1 VKKLLFFFLL
11 CPLFGISQNKTTVDS
26 LKTVVA
32 NPAVAATHKIDAL
45 NGLALVYAK
54 TDSAL
59 TYKYALDANA
69 RAEKLH
75 YIKGQADHLSAIGL
89 YHSLKGNIAKTL
101 NILGGANQLYTA
113 IKDDNAIGRNY
124 NFIGNMYKQVN
135 KIPDA
140 ISYFTRAL
148 TIHKEKNSIRE
159 LATNLID
166 LGSCYIYL
174 DQKEKGVA
182 YYIEAGSYADK
193 LKDGVLLGRICI
205 NIANVL
211 RDLKNYNQAFVYYDK
226 AITIFKRINDQL
238 NLGVVYLNVSIVYA
252 NLLQYDVSEKYL
264 KLSIAAFSESKYAK
278 GLLFCNNNLGGIYI
292 RQGNYEQAI
301 VFLNKAIDISN
312 SAKNFSLI
320 AQIKQNKAY
329 ALTKLGRYDEAEKL
343 FTEAE
348 SAAKANN
355 NTKEIF
361 SEIYNHWS
369 TLDSARGNFKAA
381 LFNRNRYLILKDS
394 ILNINL
400 SKQVNELQT
409 KYETEKKQKQIEI
422 LNHQTAIQQ
431 LKLTQS
437 KLQVDNQQL
446 LLEQSK
452 LHIANQNLD
461 LDKKQALLTQRKL
474 EAERKQQQITLL
486 NKQNKIQKL
495 AIQKR
500 NTTIGIVSGSLLMV
514 LILAALFYN
523 RYKLKQEARLQ
534 AEVIHQQTIAAKGII
549 EAEERERKRIAAD
562 LHDGVGQTFS
572 AVRLNLA
579 SLLGR
584 IDISKTDDAALAD
597 KTMALVDESCKEVR
611 TIAHQ
616 MMPNILL
623 KMGLSSAVKDFIN
636 KIDADKLKVTLET
649 SGLNERL
656 DSNTEIV
663 LYRVLQ
669 ECVNN
674 VIKHA
679 EATRLDIQ
687 LDRDEGGIS
696 AMVEDNG
703 KGFNTDKQENFEGIG
718 LKNIITR
725 LTYLKG
731 TVDFSS
737 APGKGTL
744 VAIYVPLT
752 SV

>member
-1 VKKLLFFFLL
+1 MRRCFFIFILLVPYYVWAQKGVNNAPSKYDAQLKLADNLR
-11 CPLFGISQNKTTVDS
+11 KTKPDS
-26 LKTVVA
+26 AYAIAGSVIRSA
-32 NPAVAATHKIDAL
+32 
-45 NGLALVYAK
+45 AK
-54 TDSAL
+54 T
-59 TYKYALDANA
+59 K
-69 RAEKLH
+69 
-75 YIKGQADHLSAIGL
+75 
-89 YHSLKGNIAKTL
+89 
-101 NILGGANQLYTA
+101 
-113 IKDDNAIGRNY
+113 
-124 NFIGNMYKQVN
+124 
-135 KIPDA
+135 
-140 ISYFTRAL
+140 
-148 TIHKEKNSIRE
+148 
-159 LATNLID
+159 
-166 LGSCYIYL
+166 
-174 DQKEKGVA
+174 
-182 YYIEAGSYADK
+182 
-193 LKDGVLLGRICI
+193 
-205 NIANVL
+205 
-211 RDLKNYNQAFVYYDK
+211 
-226 AITIFKRINDQL
+226 
-238 NLGVVYLNVSIVYA
+238 
-252 NLLQYDVSEKYL
+252 QYDVLGDATNIIGLINDAKDKYKDAL
-264 KLSIAAFSESKYAK
+264 KNFTEALSYYQKTNDQKRIAKAY
-278 GLLFCNNNLGGIYI
+278 NNLGGTWYSLDNYEKATEYHKKALLIRQAINDPLLSATYNSIGIIYYE
-292 RQGNYEQAI
+292 QGNYTQALDNYLKAVAVAEKYNDEVIQAKLSTNICVIYWDQKNYTLALQYAQKALSLHTKANNYASMATTYNNIAGIALDQDDFKTAKGNFDKAILYAAKVNYPTAMATAYSNLGEMAFRQGDYHKAIEYSMDALAKRRQIGKKPSI
-301 VFLNKAIDISN
+301 VKSLIKLGEAYAKIKEYDKAETVYLEALDISNKSGLLKERTRIYNELSDLYKNKNDLNKAYSYLQ
-312 SAKNFSLI
+312 KF
-320 AQIKQNKAY
+320 QQ
-329 ALTKLGRYDEAEKL
+329 
-343 FTEAE
+343 
-348 SAAKANN
+348 AND
-355 NTKEIF
+355 T
-361 SEIYNHWS
+361 
-369 TLDSARGNFKAA
+369 
-381 LFNRNRYLILKDS
+381 LFNDAN
-394 ILNINL
+394 
-400 SKQVNELQT
+400 SKTINELQT

-422 LNHQTAIQQ
+422 LNHQSAIQH

-446 LLEQSK
+446 LLEKSK

-461 LDKKQALLTQRKL
+461 LDKKQALLTQKKL
-474 EAERKQQQITLL
+474 EAGRKQQQIMLL
-486 NKQNKIQKL
+486 NKQNKIQAL

-500 NTTIGIVSGSLLMV
+500 NTTIGLISGSLLMV
-514 LILAALFYN
+514 LLLAGLFYN

-534 AEVIHQQTIAAKGII
+534 AEVIHQQNIASKGII

-636 KIDADKLKVTLET
+636 KIDADKLKVTLQT

-696 AMVEDNG
+696 ATIEDNG
-703 KGFNTDKQENFEGIG
+703 KGFATGNPENFEGIG

-744 VAIYVPLT
+744 VAIYVPL
-752 SV
+752 VQV